1 MIEKFNIHTDLA
13 VENKERFQDDNIEIS
28 GVKVYERFDD
38 KYEVNLTKVEIVSPE
53 GANIMGKPI
62 GRYVT
67 IDANDIKDKL
77 YDNKRKRQLGKALA
91 RELYYMMP
99 VDKKEDIKELSVL
112 VVGLGNKEVT
122 PDSLGP
128 YVIANLEVTRHIFML
143 KNNHG
148 RNRGI
153 SAMIPGVMAQSGMES
168 AEMVEGIVAQIKP
181 DVVIC
186 IDALAAGSTRRL
198 NSTIQLANTGINPG
212 AGIGNHRKAINK
224 ENLGVP
230 VIAIGIP
237 TVIHAATIVSDTMDQ
252 IIKVLSEISYI
263 KKNGGLE
270 ALKAFSDKEKHNLV
284 KELLEPHFGDMFVT
298 PKDIDESIR
307 FLAEIVAY
315 GINIIFSSND
325 LRN

>member
-1 MIEKFNIHTDLA
+1 M
-13 VENKERFQDDNIEIS
+13 
-28 GVKVYERFDD
+28 
-38 KYEVNLTKVEIVSPE
+38 
-53 GANIMGKPI
+53 
-62 GRYVT
+62 
-67 IDANDIKDKL
+67 
-77 YDNKRKRQLGKALA
+77 
-91 RELYYMMP
+91 
-99 VDKKEDIKELSVL
+99 
-112 VVGLGNKEVT
+112 GNKEVT

-143 KNNHG
+143 KNNYG
-148 RNRGI
+148 KNRGI

-181 DVVIC
+181 DMVIC
-186 IDALAAGSTRRL
+186 IDALAAGSTKRL
-198 NSTIQLANTGINPG
+198 NSTIQLADTGINPG

-237 TVIHAATIVSDTMDQ
+237 TVIHAATIVSDTMDE
-252 IIKVLSEISYI
+252 IIKVLSEITYI
-263 KKNGGLE
+263 KENGGLE
-270 ALKAFSDKEKHNLV
+270 ALRAFSDREKHNLV

-315 GINIIFSSND
+315 GINIIFSTNN